1 MLLVSSANVGEPERS
16 AVSAIIDSG
25 WLTMG
30 ERVQSFEKAFAAVH
44 GVEDCVA
51 VSSCTAALHLILHA
65 LDIGPGDEVLVPS
78 LTFVATVNSILY
90 VGARPVFVDIESA
103 ENPLI
108 SIKKSEPLC
117 TSRTKAIILVHF
129 AGYIPDP
136 APWQDLANRKGL
148 YLISDAAHA
157 PGVRE
162 LGTFGDAA
170 AFSFYGNKNMTTAE
184 GGAVIASDPAVL
196 QKVRQARAH
205 GMSSGTHQRLN
216 SRSPNY
222 DVTILGF
229 NYRLDEIR
237 AAIGLV
243 QLSNLLRWNEVRRNL
258 ASHYRSL
265 LESRCPKV
273 TVPFSRARTSAHHI
287 LPVLLPD
294 NVDRQDVIDD
304 LRANEIQT
312 TIHYPPVH
320 TLTFYRSRYPNV
332 ALPQTEAFA
341 ARELTLPL
349 HPLMS
354 YASVE
359 HVVGALANSIR
370 MRCVS

>member
-1 MLLVSSANVGEPERS
+1 
-16 AVSAIIDSG
+16 
-25 WLTMG
+25 
-30 ERVQSFEKAFAAVH
+30 
-44 GVEDCVA
+44 
-51 VSSCTAALHLILHA
+51 LHA